1 MDGSKH
7 FKYTLF
13 YNTKNKP
20 IPNTTIKII
29 YASKNHLLFA
39 LLIKTSNKPINKA
52 INKAITMPSERFIG
66 IINSLDKF
74 LLLILVK
81 LTIINENTET
91 KTPIIVN
98 ILA

>member
-1 MDGSKH
+1 MDVSKH

-52 INKAITMPSERFIG
+52 MTMPSERFIG
-66 IINSLDKF
+66 IIYSLDKF

>member
-52 INKAITMPSERFIG
+52 ITMPSERFIG